1 MGLYKILQEI
11 IEAFRGKTFVNKY
24 TLVIFAFFIWLSF
37 FDRYNLI
44 NQYMLSANVRQLEEQ
59 NADYEDLLSKAL
71 IERETINQD
80 IEKYGRE
87 KYYFHKKN
95 EEVILI
101 K

>member
-1 MGLYKILQEI
+1 
-11 IEAFRGKTFVNKY
+11 
-24 TLVIFAFFIWLSF
+24 
-37 FDRYNLI
+37 
-44 NQYMLSANVRQLEEQ
+44 MLSANVRQLEEQ